1 MVKEIE
7 DLYSCLGRLEE
18 AYQTE
23 FSDLQQC
30 LAINEARLNVE
41 TAVSKLETLLI
52 KLKQNAPST
61 GDTLKIDNQD
71 TL

>member
-23 FSDLQQC
+23 FSNLQQC
-30 LAINEARLNVE
+30 LAINEARLKVK
-41 TAVSKLETLLI
+41 TAVSNLETLLI
-52 KLKQNAPST
+52 KLKQTAPST
-61 GDTLKIDNQD
+61 GESVANR
-71 TL
+71 

>member
-30 LAINEARLNVE
+30 LAINEARLKVE
-41 TAVSKLETLLI
+41 TAVSKLEKMLTEI
-52 KLKQNAPST
+52 K
-61 GDTLKIDNQD
+61 
-71 TL
+71 